1 MKKIKIVW
9 VIIFIVGLGVRCT
22 ELFHPIDTSEWR
34 ESDVSSI
41 ARNYYR
47 NGMEFTHPQ
56 IDWGGT
62 GPGYT
67 ESEFPVYPY
76 LIALSYKLF
85 GVWEATGRLISFFF
99 ALGTLIIFF
108 RLSSYLFTQ
117 RTAIAVSS
125 FFALSPLLMITSN
138 TVQPDSMMF
147 FFYVFSAFSFIQWI
161 DNQSTKYYIFTFV
174 FTALALLCKLP
185 AINIGI
191 FFVLIIVIKKDW
203 RFLLKPKVILLGILS
218 VLPSII
224 WYSYSHTFYTRY
236 GNSLG
241 LSNQYAWI
249 SPEFLTNSLYIR
261 GIIKQ
266 ELINVWAISGPFIV
280 LLALFS
286 TKLIKSKNII
296 FPVCWL
302 ASAVIFYIIA
312 ARTTSSPSS
321 YYYHIFSTPAA
332 SMLLGI
338 SVIEIFDKYFPLM
351 RLKTNPSTDFRNVL
365 KSRLIIPVTIFLV
378 LFFLVFDFK
387 YLSQSKHSVFKTLD
401 FYACKSNLSELIPK
415 NSLILVTGGICSE
428 GKYLNAY
435 NASYF
440 FYWLDKKG
448 FNICIGDQTIENVKA
463 FKARGAEFYV
473 AETQAMRQQQGFEDL
488 MRKEFKIE
496 LECNG
501 IILFKL

>member
-9 VIIFIVGLGVRCT
+9 IIIFTVGLGVRCT

-85 GVWEATGRLISFFF
+85 GLWEPTGRIISFLFS
-99 ALGTLIIFF
+99 LGTLIIFF
-108 RLSSYLFTQ
+108 TLSSYLFKQ
-117 RTAIAVSS
+117 RTAFAVSS

-138 TVQPDSMMF
+138 TIQPESMMF
-147 FFYVFSAFSFIQWI
+147 FFYVLSAYSFIKWM
-161 DNQSTKYYIFTFV
+161 DNQSTKYYIWTFV
-174 FTALALLCKLP
+174 FTALAILLKLT

-191 FFVLIIVIKKDW
+191 FFVLLIFANKGWK
-203 RFLLKPKVILLGILS
+203 FLLKPKVILLGVLS

-224 WYSYSHTFYTRY
+224 WYSYSHFFYTKY

-249 SPEFLTNSLYIR
+249 SPEFFTNSMYIR
-261 GIIKQ
+261 GIFKQ

-280 LLALFS
+280 LIALLS
-286 TKLIKSKNII
+286 TKFIRNKNINL
-296 FPVCWL
+296 PACWL

-312 ARTTSSPSS
+312 ARTTSSPS
-321 YYYHIFSTPAA
+321 YYY
-332 SMLLGI
+332 
-338 SVIEIFDKYFPLM
+338 
-351 RLKTNPSTDFRNVL
+351 
-365 KSRLIIPVTIFLV
+365 
-378 LFFLVFDFK
+378 
-387 YLSQSKHSVFKTLD
+387 
-401 FYACKSNLSELIPK
+401 
-415 NSLILVTGGICSE
+415 
-428 GKYLNAY
+428 
-435 NASYF
+435 
-440 FYWLDKKG
+440 
-448 FNICIGDQTIENVKA
+448 
-463 FKARGAEFYV
+463 
-473 AETQAMRQQQGFEDL
+473 
-488 MRKEFKIE
+488 
-496 LECNG
+496 
-501 IILFKL
+501 